1 MIRVIIKEKNTI
13 KIIWM
18 NMIIKRMMIKNV
30 MVKLDVRTYTGIKEL
45 LIVWREVIE
54 MIIGLIIKSM

>member
-1 MIRVIIKEKNTI
+1 
-13 KIIWM
+13 M

-45 LIVWREVIE
+45 LIV
-54 MIIGLIIKSM
+54 